1 MGLKSYSLIYSNVLI
16 EKWFIISIVCILD
29 KKFEDLDFSDDWARK
44 LVNIAL
50 SAISKG
56 LTKSFELN

>member
-29 KKFEDLDFSDDWARK
+29 KIFEDLDFFDDWARK

-50 SAISKG
+50 SANFKRVNKVI
-56 LTKSFELN
+56 